1 MRWYWIDR
9 FIEFES
15 GRSAKSVK
23 NVSLAEDHL
32 HDHFPGHPVM
42 PGSLIVEGFAQ
53 TGGILVAEAQGL
65 ASNMIL
71 AKVNKAQFNFP
82 ARPGDTL
89 VYSSVL
95 EYLKEDGAQVSGKA
109 HVNGKL
115 QGEVDVFFANVL
127 ETGRSRRLF
136 GHAELLAMMN
146 LLGVYEVGRAADGS
160 RLKPPPGLEATA
172 GAYFRA
178 LGDMRPS

>member
-9 FIEFES
+9 FLEFES

-32 HDHFPGHPVM
+32 HDHFPGYPVM
-42 PGSLIVEGFAQ
+42 PHSLIVEGFAQ
-53 TGGILVAEAQGL
+53 AGGILVAEAQGL

-71 AKVNKAQFNFP
+71 AKVNKAQFYFP

-89 VYSSVL
+89 VYTSVL
-95 EYLKEDGAQVSGKA
+95 EYLKEDGAQVAGQA

-115 QGEVDVFFANVL
+115 QAEVDVFFANVL
-127 ETGRSRRLF
+127 QTGRTRRLF

-160 RLKPPPGLEATA
+160 RLQPPPGLEASA
-172 GAYFRA
+172 AAFFRSS
-178 LGDMRPS
+178 GEHSS